1 MADFKKMK
9 QLFVSFILW
18 QETLGEIWKGV
29 RYAEPVERWRAPVEY
44 AQECSFHIL
53 SVELYQKRTL
63 LSRKAER
70 SEIYT
75 SLFRENRLRQ
85 NTKL

>member
-1 MADFKKMK
+1 MTDFKKMK

-44 AQECSFHIL
+44 AQECSFHI
-53 SVELYQKRTL
+53 
-63 LSRKAER
+63 
-70 SEIYT
+70 
-75 SLFRENRLRQ
+75 
-85 NTKL
+85 

>member
-1 MADFKKMK
+1 MTDFKKMK

-44 AQECSFHIL
+44 AQEYSFHIF
-53 SVELYQKRTL
+53 SIEFGKKRTPFTKK
-63 LSRKAER
+63 RKTLR
-70 SEIYT
+70 STRVYFKISE
-75 SLFRENRLRQ
+75 SLV
-85 NTKL
+85 